1 MSTRALTAPR
11 VAVVLLLA
19 ALALTATDQVLTGRF
34 DLLAWTL
41 MGITAGFSL
50 SGSV

>member
-1 MSTRALTAPR
+1 MGVRVLTAPR
-11 VAVVLLLA
+11 VALGLLVA
-19 ALALTATDQVLTGRF
+19 ALALAAANQAGTGRF

>member
-1 MSTRALTAPR
+1 MDARALTAPR
-11 VAVVLLLA
+11 VAVGLFLA
-19 ALALTATDQVLTGRF
+19 ALALAATNQVWTGRF